1 MGKAKHEDSSCALC
15 HLLSKHPFGTALV
28 SRVVPNITQP
38 LRLHT
43 QSFSPRLPSRLLH
56 PPTYPAMSSE
66 MTPSPPSP
74 TRHFTNP
81 PDYQFPAHRLARVLQ
96 NPDKQPVVLVA
107 CGSFSPLT
115 YLHLRMFEMAKDYV
129 RQNTDFEIVGGYLS
143 PVSDQ
148 YKKPG
153 LLNAHH
159 RVNMC
164 NLAAEQTSQWL
175 MVDPWEAFQSY
186 QRTAVVLDH
195 FEHEI
200 NTRLGGIA
208 VSPSPSSPPGTPETR
223 RPVRVMLLAGSD
235 LIATMSEPGVW
246 SEPDLDHI
254 LGRYGVLIIERA
266 GSDVDQ
272 AIDTL
277 ARWRHNIH
285 LIHQLVQNDVSS
297 TKVRLFLRRG
307 LSVRYLL
314 PAPVVDYIEQH
325 GLYVDEGTAPSAAV
339 GAIQAEKEKGKETEP
354 STSSSAAGGC

>member
-1 MGKAKHEDSSCALC
+1 
-15 HLLSKHPFGTALV
+15 
-28 SRVVPNITQP
+28 
-38 LRLHT
+38 
-43 QSFSPRLPSRLLH
+43 
-56 PPTYPAMSSE
+56 MSSE
-66 MTPSPPSP
+66 TITSPPP
-74 TRHFTNP
+74 PHFSNP
-81 PDYQFPAHRLARVLQ
+81 PDYQFPAHRLAPVLR

-107 CGSFSPLT
+107 CGSFSPVT

-208 VSPSPSSPPGTPETR
+208 VPATTSTPETR
-223 RPVRVMLLAGSD
+223 RPARIMLLAGSD

-272 AIDTL
+272 AVDTL

-325 GLYVDEGTAPSAAV
+325 GLYMDDGATPSAAA
-339 GAIQAEKEKGKETEP
+339 GAVQAEREKGKEKEMGA
-354 STSSSAAGGC
+354 SSSAAGGC